1 MDSFKEI
8 VNYISNPT
16 ILFTTVVLVFPFIFP
31 PSDWFEKW
39 HRRLGLHHVWSTKF
53 IIIAMLGLVAFF
65 MYGLGDYNFQKIV
78 LKPDNVPISGLIFL
92 VVFFTWLAM
101 NQAYKNDERLNA
113 GEKPN
118 EFYEAPNDKENG
130 TVIISKKQTVGRGR
144 MKRKWKS
151 PTGGIWMSII
161 IHPKFDVSYT
171 TLVPIAT
178 SLALCMAIEKILKIK
193 PELKW
198 PNDVTLKGKKVA
210 GVLVDTSIISN
221 EIENV
226 VLGIGINF
234 KIKPH
239 ELASTIKKTP
249 NFYGV
254 ATLVKKNERALPL
267 VHQFLYELEN
277 VFQLI
282 NSRRIKKIKSEWT
295 KRSSTIGRNVS
306 IITSEGNVNGKA
318 IKIDS
323 DGALIISKGKKAE
336 RILVGDITHDQ

>member
-1 MDSFKEI
+1 MMLTSFDNFSFLKILSFLKAHKLEFLSGQDMSDILKISRVAVWKDIKKIRSLGYKIESKQNLGYRLVDSSELLLPWEVIKNLNTEFLGKRVYYFDTI
-8 VNYISNPT
+8 DTTQNFAMKIASN
-16 ILFTTVVLVFPFIFP
+16 
-31 PSDWFEKW
+31 S
-39 HRRLGLHHVWSTKF
+39 
-53 IIIAMLGLVAFF
+53 
-65 MYGLGDYNFQKIV
+65 N
-78 LKPDNVPISGLIFL
+78 
-92 VVFFTWLAM
+92 
-101 NQAYKNDERLNA
+101 
-113 GEKPN
+113 
-118 EFYEAPNDKENG
+118 ENG
-130 TVIISKKQTVGRGR
+130 TVVISKKQTGGRGR

-151 PTGGIWMSII
+151 PVGGIWMSII
-161 IHPKFDVSYT
+161 IHPKFDILYA

-198 PNDVTLKGKKVA
+198 PNDVTLKGKKIA
-210 GVLVDTSIISN
+210 GILIDTSIVSN
-221 EIENV
+221 EIENM

-254 ATLVKKNERALPL
+254 TTLVKKNEKALPL
-267 VHQFLYELEN
+267 VQQFLYELEN

-282 NSRRIKKIKSEWT
+282 NSGRIKKIKSEWT

-318 IKIDS
+318 VKIDS
-323 DGALIISKGKKAE
+323 DGALIISKGKKTE
-336 RILVGDITHDQ
+336 KILVGDIIHDQ

>member
-1 MDSFKEI
+1 MSDILKISRVAVWKDIKKIRSLGYKIESKQNLGYRLIDSSELLLPWEI
-8 VNYISNPT
+8 TQNLNT
-16 ILFTTVVLVFPFIFP
+16 EF
-31 PSDWFEKW
+31 
-39 HRRLGLHHVWSTKF
+39 LGKRVYYFDSIDSTQNF
-53 IIIAMLGLVAFF
+53 AMEIA
-65 MYGLGDYNFQKIV
+65 
-78 LKPDNVPISGLIFL
+78 S
-92 VVFFTWLAM
+92 
-101 NQAYKNDERLNA
+101 
-113 GEKPN
+113 
-118 EFYEAPNDKENG
+118 NDKENG
-130 TVIISKKQTVGRGR
+130 TVVISKKQTRGRGR

-151 PTGGIWMSII
+151 PAGGIWMSII

-221 EIENV
+221 EIENM

-267 VHQFLYELEN
+267 VQQFLYELEN

-282 NSRRIKKIKSEWT
+282 NSGRIKKIKNEWT

-306 IITSEGNVNGKA
+306 IITNEGNVNGKA
-318 IKIDS
+318 VKIDS
-323 DGALIISKGKKAE
+323 DGALIISKGKKA
-336 RILVGDITHDQ
+336 

>member
-1 MDSFKEI
+1 MMFTSFDDFSFLKILSFLKAHESEFLSGQDMSDILKISRVAVWKDIKKIRSLGYKIESKQNLGYRLIDSSELLLPWEI
-8 VNYISNPT
+8 TQNLN
-16 ILFTTVVLVFPFIFP
+16 
-31 PSDWFEKW
+31 
-39 HRRLGLHHVWSTKF
+39 TKF
-53 IIIAMLGLVAFF
+53 LGKRVYYFDSTDSTQNFAMEIA
-65 MYGLGDYNFQKIV
+65 
-78 LKPDNVPISGLIFL
+78 S
-92 VVFFTWLAM
+92 
-101 NQAYKNDERLNA
+101 
-113 GEKPN
+113 
-118 EFYEAPNDKENG
+118 NDKENG

-221 EIENV
+221 EIENM

-254 ATLVKKNERALPL
+254 ATLVKKNEKALPL
-267 VHQFLYELEN
+267 VQQFLYELEN

-318 IKIDS
+318 VKIDS

>member
-1 MDSFKEI
+1 MMFTSFDDFSFLKILSFLKAHESEFLSGQDMSDILKISRVAVWKDIKKIRSLGYKIESKQNLGYRLIDSSELLLPWEI
-8 VNYISNPT
+8 TQNLN
-16 ILFTTVVLVFPFIFP
+16 
-31 PSDWFEKW
+31 
-39 HRRLGLHHVWSTKF
+39 TKF
-53 IIIAMLGLVAFF
+53 LGKRVYYFDSTDSTQNFAMEIA
-65 MYGLGDYNFQKIV
+65 
-78 LKPDNVPISGLIFL
+78 S
-92 VVFFTWLAM
+92 
-101 NQAYKNDERLNA
+101 
-113 GEKPN
+113 
-118 EFYEAPNDKENG
+118 NDKENG
-130 TVIISKKQTVGRGR
+130 TVIISKKQTMGRGR

-306 IITSEGNVNGKA
+306 IITGEGNINGKA
-318 IKIDS
+318 VKIDS

-336 RILVGDITHDQ
+336 KILVGDITYDQ

>member
-1 MDSFKEI
+1 MMLTSFDDFSFLKILSFLKAHESEFLSGQDMSDILKISRVAVWKDIKKIRLLGYKIESKQNLGYRLVDSSELLLPWEI
-8 VNYISNPT
+8 TQNLN
-16 ILFTTVVLVFPFIFP
+16 
-31 PSDWFEKW
+31 
-39 HRRLGLHHVWSTKF
+39 TKF
-53 IIIAMLGLVAFF
+53 LGKRVYYFDSTDSTQNFAMEIA
-65 MYGLGDYNFQKIV
+65 
-78 LKPDNVPISGLIFL
+78 S
-92 VVFFTWLAM
+92 
-101 NQAYKNDERLNA
+101 
-113 GEKPN
+113 
-118 EFYEAPNDKENG
+118 NDKENG
-130 TVIISKKQTVGRGR
+130 TVVISKKQTGGRGR

-171 TLVPIAT
+171 TLVPVAT

-221 EIENV
+221 EIENM

-306 IITSEGNVNGKA
+306 IITSEGNVSGKA
-318 IKIDS
+318 VKIDS

>member
-1 MDSFKEI
+1 MMFTSFDDFSFLKILSFLKAHESEFLSGQDMSDILKISRVAVWKDIKKIRSLGYKIESKQNLGYRLIDSSELLLPWEI
-8 VNYISNPT
+8 TQNLN
-16 ILFTTVVLVFPFIFP
+16 
-31 PSDWFEKW
+31 
-39 HRRLGLHHVWSTKF
+39 TKF
-53 IIIAMLGLVAFF
+53 LGKRVYYFDSTDSTQNFAMEIA
-65 MYGLGDYNFQKIV
+65 
-78 LKPDNVPISGLIFL
+78 S
-92 VVFFTWLAM
+92 
-101 NQAYKNDERLNA
+101 
-113 GEKPN
+113 
-118 EFYEAPNDKENG
+118 NDKENG
-130 TVIISKKQTVGRGR
+130 TVVISKKQTGGRGR

-221 EIENV
+221 EIENM

-254 ATLVKKNERALPL
+254 TTLVKKNEKALPL
-267 VHQFLYELEN
+267 VQQFLYELEN

-318 IKIDS
+318 VKIDS

>member
-1 MDSFKEI
+1 MFTSFDDFSFLKILSFLKAHESEFLSGQDMSDILKISRVAVWKDIKKIRSLGYKIESKQNLGYRLIDSSELLLPWEI
-8 VNYISNPT
+8 TQNLN
-16 ILFTTVVLVFPFIFP
+16 
-31 PSDWFEKW
+31 
-39 HRRLGLHHVWSTKF
+39 TKF
-53 IIIAMLGLVAFF
+53 LGKRVYYFDSIDSTQNFAMEIA
-65 MYGLGDYNFQKIV
+65 
-78 LKPDNVPISGLIFL
+78 S
-92 VVFFTWLAM
+92 
-101 NQAYKNDERLNA
+101 
-113 GEKPN
+113 
-118 EFYEAPNDKENG
+118 NDKENG
-130 TVIISKKQTVGRGR
+130 TVIISKKQTMGRGR

-254 ATLVKKNERALPL
+254 TTLVKKNEKALPL
-267 VHQFLYELEN
+267 VQQFLYELEN

-318 IKIDS
+318 VKIDS
-323 DGALIISKGKKAE
+323 DGALIISNGKKAE
-336 RILVGDITHDQ
+336 RILVGDITQ

>member
-1 MDSFKEI
+1 DDFSFLKILSFLKAHESEFLSGQDMSDILKISRVAVWKDIKKIRSLGYKIESKQNLGYRLIDSSELLLPWEI
-8 VNYISNPT
+8 TQNLN
-16 ILFTTVVLVFPFIFP
+16 
-31 PSDWFEKW
+31 
-39 HRRLGLHHVWSTKF
+39 TKF
-53 IIIAMLGLVAFF
+53 LGKRVYYFDSTDSTQNFAMEIA
-65 MYGLGDYNFQKIV
+65 
-78 LKPDNVPISGLIFL
+78 S
-92 VVFFTWLAM
+92 
-101 NQAYKNDERLNA
+101 
-113 GEKPN
+113 
-118 EFYEAPNDKENG
+118 NDKENG
-130 TVIISKKQTVGRGR
+130 TVIISKKQTMGRGR

-267 VHQFLYELEN
+267 VHQFLYELEK

-282 NSRRIKKIKSEWT
+282 NSRRIRKIKNEWT

-318 IKIDS
+318 VKIDS
-323 DGALIISKGKKAE
+323 DGALIISNGKKAE
-336 RILVGDITHDQ
+336 RILVGDITQ

>member
-1 MDSFKEI
+1 MMFTSFDDFSFLKILSFLKAHESEFLSGQDMSDILKISRVAVWKDIKKIRSLGYKIESKQNLGYRLIDSSELLLPWEI
-8 VNYISNPT
+8 TQNLN
-16 ILFTTVVLVFPFIFP
+16 
-31 PSDWFEKW
+31 
-39 HRRLGLHHVWSTKF
+39 TKF
-53 IIIAMLGLVAFF
+53 LGKRVYYFDSTDSTQNFAMEIA
-65 MYGLGDYNFQKIV
+65 
-78 LKPDNVPISGLIFL
+78 S
-92 VVFFTWLAM
+92 
-101 NQAYKNDERLNA
+101 
-113 GEKPN
+113 
-118 EFYEAPNDKENG
+118 NDKENG
-130 TVIISKKQTVGRGR
+130 TVVISKKQTGGRGR

-221 EIENV
+221 EIENM

-267 VHQFLYELEN
+267 VHQFLYELEK

>member
-1 MDSFKEI
+1 MMFTSFDDFSFLKILSFLKAHESEFLSGQDMSDILKISRVAVWKDIKKIRSLGYKIESKQNLGYRLIDSSELLLPWEI
-8 VNYISNPT
+8 TQNLN
-16 ILFTTVVLVFPFIFP
+16 
-31 PSDWFEKW
+31 
-39 HRRLGLHHVWSTKF
+39 TKF
-53 IIIAMLGLVAFF
+53 LGKRVYYFDSTDSTQNFAMEIA
-65 MYGLGDYNFQKIV
+65 
-78 LKPDNVPISGLIFL
+78 S
-92 VVFFTWLAM
+92 
-101 NQAYKNDERLNA
+101 
-113 GEKPN
+113 
-118 EFYEAPNDKENG
+118 NDKENG

-221 EIENV
+221 EIENM

-267 VHQFLYELEN
+267 VHQFLYELEK

-306 IITSEGNVNGKA
+306 IITSEGNVSGKA
-318 IKIDS
+318 VKIDS
-323 DGALIISKGKKAE
+323 DGALIISNGKKAE
-336 RILVGDITHDQ
+336 RILVGDITQ

>member
-1 MDSFKEI
+1 MMLTSFDDFSFLKILSFLKAHESEFLSGQDMSDILKISRVAVWKDIKKIRLLGYKIESKQNLGYRLVDSSELLLPWEI
-8 VNYISNPT
+8 TQNLN
-16 ILFTTVVLVFPFIFP
+16 
-31 PSDWFEKW
+31 
-39 HRRLGLHHVWSTKF
+39 TKF
-53 IIIAMLGLVAFF
+53 LGKRVYYFDSTDSTQNFAMEIA
-65 MYGLGDYNFQKIV
+65 
-78 LKPDNVPISGLIFL
+78 S
-92 VVFFTWLAM
+92 
-101 NQAYKNDERLNA
+101 
-113 GEKPN
+113 
-118 EFYEAPNDKENG
+118 NDKENG
-130 TVIISKKQTVGRGR
+130 TVVISKKQTGGRGR

-221 EIENV
+221 EIENM

-306 IITSEGNVNGKA
+306 IITSEGNVSGKA
-318 IKIDS
+318 VKIDS